1 METYEEEYTKSD
13 KIHYQKINI
22 FGDEGVGKTSL
33 ISYLE
38 NFESFELKEDSM
50 SNNSRRSSIV
60 NNSPIVE
67 MIKKIDVK
75 YQDFDL
81 HLNICETNTNRYN
94 PIQMNLDT
102 LLVQTELILI
112 MWDKSDLN
120 TFDNAYKLV
129 EAIESGIKNNQFINV
144 SIILIQNKTDGRD
157 SRASRSDEEI
167 LKKIE
172 TLKKEYSNISDKQM
186 SLLNKNEDEYLELL
200 LDIKRKSVGNDNNIN
215 NDIIDIVK
223 FKYPLN
229 KKKQSDSN
237 YKTIYITLLGSAA
250 TGKTSFIRKLED
262 KTIDNVPPTL
272 EAGISF
278 QILSE
283 IYKEKIKIILLDTA
297 GQEKYRSLAQTSY
310 KKADGFLIFF
320 DVTNKDSFNEV
331 NYYFDEIKNNKD
343 TKAIILIGNK
353 IDDNEK
359 RTISKQKAKEKAEEK
374 GIKYFEI
381 SCLYGLNVLEI
392 LNEIVLISYKS
403 NKLKNENNQKDNDN
417 NYNKNNS
424 NNNNNANKKY
434 NTYNDN
440 ENNNINNPNNKYNN
454 IKVNENNNIYNEN
467 KNNNNMNK
475 GINNNKYP
483 NFDNNNMNNLN
494 DKYPDLDN
502 NNMINL
508 DNKYFYNNKRKNNSL
523 NSNSY
528 IKKEKEEKKCFC

>member
-38 NFESFELKEDSM
+38 NFESFELKRDTMTS
-50 SNNSRRSSIV
+50 NSRRSSIV

-75 YQDFDL
+75 CQNFEL
-81 HLNICETNTNRYN
+81 HLNICETNINRYN

-120 TFDNAYKLV
+120 TFDNAYKLI

-144 SIILIQNKTDGRD
+144 SIILIQNKTDVNANDSRD
-157 SRASRSDEEI
+157 SRVSRSDEEI

-172 TLKKEYSNISDKQM
+172 ELKDKYSNLSDKQM
-186 SLLNKNEDEYLELL
+186 SLLNKNEDEYLDLI
-200 LDIKRKSVGNDNNIN
+200 LDLKRKSVGNDNNIN
-215 NDIIDIVK
+215 NDIFDMVK
-223 FKYPLN
+223 FKYPLG

-237 YKTIYITLLGSAA
+237 YETIYITLLGSAA

-262 KTIDNVPPTL
+262 KTIENVPPTL
-272 EAGISF
+272 EAGINF

-283 IYKEKIKIILLDTA
+283 IYKEKIKVIILDTA

-331 NYYFDEIKNNKD
+331 NYYFNEIKNNKD

-359 RTISKQKAKEKAEEK
+359 RAISKQKAKEKAEEK

-392 LNEIVLISYKS
+392 LNEIALISYKS
-403 NKLKNENNQKDNDN
+403 HKLKNENNQRDNDN
-417 NYNKNNS
+417 NYNKNS
-424 NNNNNANKKY
+424 INNINTGNKNYKINNVS
-434 NTYNDN
+434 
-440 ENNNINNPNNKYNN
+440 ENNNINNSNNKNN
-454 IKVNENNNIYNEN
+454 TIKANENINIYNDN
-467 KNNNNMNK
+467 KKNNNMNK
-475 GINNNKYP
+475 GINNKYS
-483 NFDNNNMNNLN
+483 NNDNNMKNLN
-494 DKYPDLDN
+494 NRSQVSD
-502 NNMINL
+502 
-508 DNKYFYNNKRKNNSL
+508 RKIGKNPSVNVTEG
-523 NSNSY
+523 
-528 IKKEKEEKKCFC
+528 KKKGGCCS